1 MIQRN
6 FLISMLLSA
15 GLVAAAQAQD
25 QGQEAMPEQLD
36 TETKQF
42 SYVVGM
48 DVGKS
53 LKNLGTDLDLDTV
66 VMAIRDV
73 MQGEEPLLSESQAN
87 ELKQAFF
94 QKRQQEAAEKAKE
107 QAAANRKKGEAFLAE
122 NAQKEGVKTTDSGLQ
137 YEVIEEGSGPSPD
150 ADDRVTVHYT
160 GTLIDGTVF
169 DSSRERGQP
178 ATFALNQVIPGWT
191 EGLQLMKEGAHYK
204 FYIPSDLAYG
214 ERGAGNVI
222 EPGSTLIFD
231 VELMEV
237 ADSEQAGKKA
247 EGSGEGEQ

>member
-1 MIQRN
+1 MLKRN
-6 FLISMLLSA
+6 TLISLLLSA
-15 GLVAAAQAQD
+15 GLVAVAQAQD
-25 QGQEAMPEQLD
+25 EEAMPEQLD
-36 TETKQF
+36 SETKQF

-66 VMAIRDV
+66 IMAIRDV
-73 MQGEEPLLSESQAN
+73 MGGEEVLLNEEQAN
-87 ELKQAFF
+87 QLKQSFF
-94 QKRQQEAAEKAKE
+94 QKRQQEAAEQAKA
-107 QAAANRKKGEAFLAE
+107 QAAENREKGEAFLAE
-122 NAQKEGVKTTDSGLQ
+122 NAQKEGVQTTESGLQ
-137 YEVIEEGSGPSPD
+137 YEVIEEGEGASPN

-169 DSSRERGQP
+169 DSSRERGEP

-191 EGLQLMKEGAHYK
+191 EGLQLMSEGGHYK
-204 FYIPSDLAYG
+204 FYIPSELAYG

-231 VELMEV
+231 VELIEV
-237 ADSEQAGKKA
+237 AEQQEQSA
-247 EGSGEGEQ
+247 EEGGQEQ

>member
-1 MIQRN
+1 MLRN
-6 FLISMLLSA
+6 VLISLLLSA
-15 GLVAAAQAQD
+15 GLATAAYAQD
-25 QGQEAMPEQLD
+25 DDAMPEQLD
-36 TETKQF
+36 TENKQF

-66 VMAIRDV
+66 IMAIRDV
-73 MQGEEPLLSESQAN
+73 TQGEEPLLSETQAN

-94 QKRQQEAAEKAKE
+94 QKRQQEAAEQAQE
-107 QAAANRKKGEAFLAE
+107 QAAENKEKGQAFLAE
-122 NAQKEGVKTTDSGLQ
+122 NANKEGVQITESGLQ
-137 YEVIEEGSGPSPD
+137 YEVIEEGSGASPS

-237 ADSEQAGKKA
+237 AESEQQA
-247 EGSGEGEQ
+247 EASGSAEQEQ

>member
-1 MIQRN
+1 MIRRN
-6 FLISMLLSA
+6 ILISLLLGM
-15 GLVAAAQAQD
+15 GLAFGAQAQD
-25 QGQEAMPEQLD
+25 EESMPAELD
-36 TETKQF
+36 TEDKQL

-48 DVGKS
+48 DVGNS
-53 LKNLGTDLDLDTV
+53 LKNLGADLDLDTV
-66 VMAIRDV
+66 IMAIRDV
-73 MQGEEPLLSESQAN
+73 MSGDEVLLNEQQAN

-94 QKRQQEAAEKAKE
+94 QKRQQEAAAKAQE
-107 QAAANRKKGEAFLAE
+107 QAKANREKGEAFLAE
-122 NAQKEGVKTTDSGLQ
+122 NAKREGVKTTESGLQ
-137 YEVIEEGSGPSPD
+137 YEVIEEGEGDSPST
-150 ADDRVTVHYT
+150 DDRVTVHYT

-231 VELMEV
+231 VELVEV
-237 ADSEQAGKKA
+237 ADSKA
-247 EGSGEGEQ
+247 ASEGGEDNGGQ

>member
-1 MIQRN
+1 MIRRN
-6 FLISMLLSA
+6 MLISLLLSM
-15 GLVAAAQAQD
+15 GLAFSAQAQD
-25 QGQEAMPEQLD
+25 DESMPAELD
-36 TETKQF
+36 TDAKQF

-48 DVGKS
+48 DVGNS

-66 VMAIRDV
+66 VKAIRDV
-73 MQGEEPLLSESQAN
+73 MEGNELLLNESQAN

-94 QKRQQEAAEKAKE
+94 QKRQQEAAEQAQE
-107 QAAANRKKGEAFLAE
+107 QAAANREKGEAFLAE
-122 NAQKEGVKTTDSGLQ
+122 NAQKEGIETTESGLQ
-137 YEVIEEGSGPSPD
+137 YEVIEEGEGDQPAAS
-150 ADDRVTVHYT
+150 DRVTVHYT

-204 FYIPSDLAYG
+204 FYIPSELAYG
-214 ERGAGNVI
+214 ERGAGDVI

-237 ADSEQAGKKA
+237 ADSESEAG
-247 EGSGEGEQ
+247 EEDSE

>member
-1 MIQRN
+1 MIRRN
-6 FLISMLLSA
+6 MLISLLLSM
-15 GLVAAAQAQD
+15 GLVFSAQAQD
-25 QGQEAMPEQLD
+25 DESMPAELD
-36 TETKQF
+36 TDAKQF

-48 DVGKS
+48 DVGNS

-66 VMAIRDV
+66 VKAIRDV
-73 MQGEEPLLSESQAN
+73 MEGNELLLNESQAN

-94 QKRQQEAAEKAKE
+94 QKRQQEAAEQAQE
-107 QAAANRKKGEAFLAE
+107 QAAANREKGEAFLAE
-122 NAQKEGVKTTDSGLQ
+122 NAQKEGIETTESGLQ
-137 YEVIEEGSGPSPD
+137 YEVIEEGEGDQPAAS
-150 ADDRVTVHYT
+150 DRVTVHYT

-191 EGLQLMKEGAHYK
+191 EGLQLMKAGAHYK
-204 FYIPSDLAYG
+204 FYIPSELAYG
-214 ERGAGNVI
+214 ERGAGDVI

-237 ADSEQAGKKA
+237 ADSESEAGEEA
-247 EGSGEGEQ
+247 SE

>member
-1 MIQRN
+1 MIRRN
-6 FLISMLLSA
+6 MLISLLLSM
-15 GLVAAAQAQD
+15 GLAFSAQAQD
-25 QGQEAMPEQLD
+25 DASMPAELD
-36 TETKQF
+36 TEAKQF

-48 DVGKS
+48 DVGNS

-66 VMAIRDV
+66 IMAIRDV
-73 MQGEEPLLSESQAN
+73 MEGNELLLNETQAN

-94 QKRQQEAAEKAKE
+94 QKRQQEAAEQAQE
-107 QAAANRKKGEAFLAE
+107 QAAANREKGEAFLAE
-122 NAQKEGVKTTDSGLQ
+122 NAQKEGIETTESGLQ
-137 YEVIEEGSGPSPD
+137 YEVIEEGEGEHPAAS
-150 ADDRVTVHYT
+150 DRVTVHYT

-204 FYIPSDLAYG
+204 FYIPSELAYG
-214 ERGAGNVI
+214 ERGAGDVI

-231 VELMEV
+231 VELIEV
-237 ADSEQAGKKA
+237 ADSQAEA
-247 EGSGEGEQ
+247 ADEDSE